1 MRSDSKLTIEAFSKD
16 SKLAL
21 VTGANGG
28 LGRATAQQLAKDG
41 YTVIIACRHKVKG
54 LEAAAEIRATS
65 GGFARF
71 VHLDLADLS
80 SVRNCAEGLIHEG
93 RAIDLLVNNAGI
105 MECPPWTTK
114 DGYEMQMGTN
124 HLGHFALTLKL
135 LPLLALAG
143 EDGKAARIV
152 NVASAA
158 HAFCQTLDA
167 QRLGVLDVDTYV
179 PSVSYGA
186 SKTANILFTR
196 ELARRLRK
204 KGLNITVNALC
215 PGLVSTN
222 LGRHMVDASPWYTK
236 SLMRLLVPLTMSF
249 AQSVEQGAS
258 SSLHVATSEELE
270 GMTGTYFVQGRPSAG
285 SKLSQDM
292 TLAKELWI
300 ASESLSGLKFDEILP
315 SKQKKEVAGGRRK

>member
-1 MRSDSKLTIEAFSKD
+1 
-16 SKLAL
+16 
-21 VTGANGG
+21 
-28 LGRATAQQLAKDG
+28 
-41 YTVIIACRHKVKG
+41 
-54 LEAAAEIRATS
+54 
-65 GGFARF
+65 
-71 VHLDLADLS
+71 
-80 SVRNCAEGLIHEG
+80 
-93 RAIDLLVNNAGI
+93 

-135 LPLLALAG
+135 LPLIALAG
-143 EDGKAARIV
+143 EEGKAARIV

-204 KGLNITVNALC
+204 KGSNVTVNALC

-270 GMTGTYFVQGRPSAG
+270 GITGKYFVQGRPSAS
-285 SKLSQDM
+285 SKLAQDM

-300 ASESLSGLKFDEILP
+300 ASESLSGLKFDEVM
-315 SKQKKEVAGGRRK
+315 SSQQKYGRKEVAGYQFMCRWITKLSIVLWACSACTMEGSNDNLDNNVYGVEDFQADAAGARHADPATGRLE